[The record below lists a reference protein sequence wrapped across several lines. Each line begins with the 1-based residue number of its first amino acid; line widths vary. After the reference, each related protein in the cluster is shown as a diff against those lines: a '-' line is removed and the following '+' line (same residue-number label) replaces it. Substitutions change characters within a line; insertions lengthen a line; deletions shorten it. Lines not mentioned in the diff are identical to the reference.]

1 MKITNQQIDAIVSE
15 TMRKENLRVNNEK
28 DKLKEDTR
36 IVAEARKYLSL
47 IEKIPLD
54 IRKSIYGFYDI
65 NLDKIVNAII
75 AAKKLTIPYKL
86 NHSELRNKIIIA
98 SIDSK
103 DIEELK
109 SKLKIEI

>member
-1 MKITNQQIDAIVSE
+1 MKITNQQINAIVSE
-15 TMRKENLRVNNEK
+15 AIRKENLRVSNENN
-28 DKLKEDTR
+28 KLREDTR

-54 IRKSIYGFYDI
+54 IRKSIYGSYGI
-65 NLDKIVNAII
+65 NLDNIVNAII
-75 AAKKLTIPYKL
+75 AAKKLTIPYEL
-86 NHSELRNKIIIA
+86 NYSEIRNKIIIA